1 MLEKRTTPG
10 FIGFGMS
17 AGSRVVTNEE
27 MGKMVGME
35 PEEIFRKTGIR
46 ERRWVDSNE
55 TTSGLAIAAAQALL
69 TNTNI
74 DLNLVDQIIV
84 ATNTPEI
91 EAPGVS
97 YLVQAALD
105 APEASSVF
113 DVRAACHGSLVA
125 YMLACH
131 FRTSEAARPDGISII
146 IGAETMTKISPLG
159 EKGSILFSDGA
170 GAAAMGLGEAD
181 FTPTFSNYS
190 AGKMAN
196 AIFVS
201 PQTGRIIMNG
211 KLVREAAVEHMTQA
225 CRQVL
230 TKTNLSISDI
240 DLVVVHQ
247 ANEAMIMKPVWDNL
261 EVPQEKRV
269 SIIAEYGNTSA
280 ASIPMALAKV
290 QERGELRPG
299 AKLLLV
305 AIGSGMGV
313 VATVIPYIG
322 AK

>member
-1 MLEKRTTPG
+1 
-10 FIGFGMS
+10 
-17 AGSRVVTNEE
+17 
-27 MGKMVGME
+27 
-35 PEEIFRKTGIR
+35 
-46 ERRWVDSNE
+46 
-55 TTSGLAIAAAQALL
+55 
-69 TNTNI
+69 
-74 DLNLVDQIIV
+74 
-84 ATNTPEI
+84 
-91 EAPGVS
+91 
-97 YLVQAALD
+97 
-105 APEASSVF
+105 
-113 DVRAACHGSLVA
+113 
-125 YMLACH
+125 
-131 FRTSEAARPDGISII
+131 
-146 IGAETMTKISPLG
+146 
-159 EKGSILFSDGA
+159 
-170 GAAAMGLGEAD
+170 
-181 FTPTFSNYS
+181 
-190 AGKMAN
+190 MAN